1 MDASGGI
8 NFIPPGWT
16 TLDFAAWF
24 KPSPSVEVAVGLY
37 NLSDEKYWLWNDV
50 RGLTGVTASFDRY
63 TQLRRN
69 VAINVRCAF

>member
-1 MDASGGI
+1 
-8 NFIPPGWT
+8 
-16 TLDFAAWF
+16 
-24 KPSPSVEVAVGLY
+24 VGLY